1 MAEDIKRE
9 KVDKDEDN
17 RFELFVLEQVKSY
30 SDMHAWAG
38 KVYTILIAAC
48 IVMCV
53 LGLVMGKSIGGSLIM
68 GTMSLGFFA
77 ARMYSLEMAKDV
89 AESGKEIEKAIEDP
103 DFNIP
108 DDYPEDILSLREL
121 VCPTLKNT
129 ISLVFAYGIIALAC
143 WGGAIVIALVTTD
156 GDSVEWG
163 LFATSLILAA
173 MAFGLT
179 VLAFRAFRNIPMAKA
194 YEEYL
199 NQKAL
204 D

>member
-1 MAEDIKRE
+1 MAEDRIRNE
-9 KVDKDEDN
+9 IDKEEDN
-17 RFELFVLEQVKSY
+17 RFELFVIEQVKSY
-30 SDMHAWAG
+30 GDMHAWAG
-38 KVYTILIAAC
+38 KVYTILIVAC
-48 IVMCV
+48 IAMCV
-53 LGLVMGKSIGGSLIM
+53 IGLAMGKSIGGSLIM
-68 GTMSLGFFA
+68 GTMSIGFFA
-77 ARMYSLEMAKDV
+77 ARMYSREMANDV
-89 AESGKEIEKAIEDP
+89 AESAKKMEKAVEDP

-143 WGGAIVIALVTTD
+143 WAGALIIAFVTTD

-163 LFATSLILAA
+163 LFSTSLILAT

-179 VLAFRAFRNIPMAKA
+179 VLAIRAFRNIPMAKA

-199 NQKAL
+199 NKKAL